1 MTSLF
6 KMINYSNDQ
15 FVVDSLFLFQGP
27 GCLNGQRAP
36 DRLLCAAHEMQ
47 PSHVLSGTSSRYFGA
62 DNKCLGFG
70 FKFVL
75 IKVGIL
81 DVEQN
86 LCDVSWTCVEMIL
99 EPLMVIPSQ
108 VRPVV

>member
-1 MTSLF
+1 LGLTTSAW
-6 KMINYSNDQ
+6 IW
-15 FVVDSLFLFQGP
+15 VW
-27 GCLNGQRAP
+27 
-36 DRLLCAAHEMQ
+36 
-47 PSHVLSGTSSRYFGA
+47 
-62 DNKCLGFG
+62 
-70 FKFVL
+70 KFVL